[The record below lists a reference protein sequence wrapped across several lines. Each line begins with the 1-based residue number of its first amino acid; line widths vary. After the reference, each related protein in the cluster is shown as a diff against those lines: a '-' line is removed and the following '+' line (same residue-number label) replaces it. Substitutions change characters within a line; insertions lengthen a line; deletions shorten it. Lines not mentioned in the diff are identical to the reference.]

1 MDQLQPIEV
10 QLLHIGVS
18 LNRPTIA
25 DPHVG
30 YLRQFCKNDV
40 ACFFYFLEFAMFEQ
54 IPKPLVFLV
63 ECDIMKILIINEFLF
78 GVDWFLLGASELGL
92 VFGRSFGVFLAIV
105 AVEGGSEFIIGLWHF
120 EYVISQLLTLSNI
133 DKPHQILTRCSTV
146 CLLTPS
152 ARPIPCSDFIIR
164 LCIFIA
170 RLSSRWGSCSAPSSF
185 FCDSRLR
192 SPTCSSLRVL
202 STSIFRF
209 W

>member
-1 MDQLQPIEV
+1 MQIEVQKVGQRNEILYFADFIVLESQHLQLLLTLQQRNMDQLQPIEV

-78 GVDWFLLGASELGL
+78 G
-92 VFGRSFGVFLAIV
+92 
-105 AVEGGSEFIIGLWHF
+105 
-120 EYVISQLLTLSNI
+120 I
-133 DKPHQILTRCSTV
+133 D
-146 CLLTPS
+146 
-152 ARPIPCSDFIIR
+152 
-164 LCIFIA
+164 
-170 RLSSRWGSCSAPSSF
+170 
-185 FCDSRLR
+185 
-192 SPTCSSLRVL
+192 
-202 STSIFRF
+202 
-209 W
+209 